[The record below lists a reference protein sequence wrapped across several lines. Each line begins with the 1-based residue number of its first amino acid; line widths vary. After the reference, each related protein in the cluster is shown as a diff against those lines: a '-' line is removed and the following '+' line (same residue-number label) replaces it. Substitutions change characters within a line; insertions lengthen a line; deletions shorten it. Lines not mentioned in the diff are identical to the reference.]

1 MAKDV
6 HLFDIIRRPVITEKS
21 DRLADELN
29 VYVFEVDLKATKP
42 QIKDAVEIV
51 FGVDVLKVR
60 TAIMPAKMG
69 TRLRRRYIRKKMW
82 KKAYVTVEPGQDI
95 DLFGI

>member
-1 MAKDV
+1 MHLYDV
-6 HLFDIIRRPVITEKS
+6 IRRPVITEKS

-29 VYVFEVDLKATKP
+29 VYVFEVDIKANKP
-42 QIKDAVEIV
+42 MIKDAVESIFDV
-51 FGVDVLKVR
+51 EVLKVR

-69 TRLRRRYIRKKMW
+69 KRLRKRYVRKKAW
-82 KKAYVTVEPGQDI
+82 KKAYVTIAPGQSI